1 MQFTYHNNA
10 GDKSLKIDGDLHKYL
25 FKIRRQDSTENIY
38 FRNLKDNNIYE
49 YQISNISRRDTLLTL
64 ISSEQKI
71 IEPYRDLHIGWCII
85 DTKEVEKNIALLNE
99 IGVNKITF
107 ISCQFTQKKY
117 KINFEKLEKLLQNSS
132 SQCGRS
138 NIIELSSCGSLDE
151 FIKTNPNTYMFNFSS
166 NNINNIKQDIKTI
179 VIGCEGGFSQDELSK
194 FSEEKIVGCNINA
207 ILKSQTA
214 VVSVASIVLS

>member
-64 ISSEQKI
+64 ISSEEKI

>member
-10 GDKSLKIDGDLHKYL
+10 GENNLKIDGDLHKYL

-49 YQISNISRRDTLLTL
+49 YQISNINRRDTLLTL
-64 ISSEQKI
+64 ISSEEKI
-71 IEPYRDLHIGWCII
+71 IEPYKDLHIAWCII
-85 DTKEVEKNIALLNE
+85 DPKEIEKNIALLNE
-99 IGVNKITF
+99 IGVSKITF
-107 ISCQFTQKKY
+107 ITCQYTQKKY
-117 KINFEKLEKLLQNSS
+117 KINFEKLERLLQNSS

-138 NIIELSSCGSLDE
+138 NIIELSSCDNLDE
-151 FIKTNPNTYMFNFSS
+151 FIKTNPDTYMFNFSS
-166 NNINNIKQDIKTI
+166 NNINSVKQNIKTI
-179 VIGCEGGFSQDELSK
+179 IIGCEGGFSQDEVSK

>member
-25 FKIRRQDSTENIY
+25 FKIRRQDSSDNLY

>member
-1 MQFTYHNNA
+1 MQFTYHIDSGNQ
-10 GDKSLKIDGDLHKYL
+10 SLKIDGDLHKYL
-25 FKIRRQDSTENIY
+25 FKIRRQDSKQNIY

-49 YQISNISRRDTLLTL
+49 YEAVNISRRNTVLNLV
-64 ISSEQKI
+64 SAEEKI
-71 IEPYRDLHIGWCII
+71 IEPYKNLHIGWCII

-99 IGVNKITF
+99 IGVSKITF
-107 ISCQFTQKKY
+107 ITCQYTQKKY

-138 NIIELSSCGSLDE
+138 NIIELDTCDSLE
-151 FIKTNPNTYMFNFSS
+151 NFIEIYPDTYMFNFSS
-166 NNINNIKQDIKTI
+166 NNINDSKEDIETI
-179 VIGCEGGFSQDELSK
+179 VIGCEGGFSSDEVSK
-194 FSEEKIVGCNINA
+194 FKQDKIVGCNINA